1 MASQLLKEVLISAK
15 KCDLLLPDFQRDF
28 VWKPPAVI
36 KLICSIL
43 NKYPIGGLLFMETE
57 GDYQTRPL
65 DGIPP
70 RDENEN
76 QPPIKTLILDGQ
88 QRLTS
93 CYKAFF
99 GEMKDARYPGRY
111 FFDYKKYVLSPNVT
125 GSEIEDYI
133 VFRKRNEVQAQL
145 SQTAAEQTAGLFPLD
160 IIFDKPRGT
169 DYTQWL
175 AGFNF
180 SAAGNDPE
188 KYAHLTSI
196 TASFQRIIEN
206 VTSYQL
212 QFEAIPRATSPE
224 VICTVFETINTT
236 GKRLTVFD
244 LLVARCFPKQIKLR
258 EMLIKAVD
266 DPVIRRFDDDEGEE
280 LCTIAL
286 PRIISL
292 MHKNS
297 AKRGDL
303 LTLEPEVIGQRW
315 DEAVSALRKSLE
327 LVWKVFGS
335 IGLRFVPLPDMI
347 PPIAV
352 ILSHPKFDQSN
363 PENQNMLKK
372 WYWRCVFSQYFSSS
386 SDTKAARTVK
396 EWTDS
401 NEGWLFE
408 SKNIP
413 EVVKNFSLSKYVL
426 SDVARSDNAIYRGVM
441 SLLIANGAEDFGP
454 SRTKIVDLLPGEVD
468 DHHIYPVRFL
478 EPSGIRGNT
487 VNFIA
492 NRTPLYKLTNQN
504 IGNDAPCVYLQDAN
518 RVSTEVRKMLPSHG
532 IPEIIFKE
540 FTKEQYERFT
550 RDRASTLLE
559 MIKKAVEVNEIDESP
574 TGGSSGN

>member
-65 DGIPP
+65 DGIPS
-70 RDENEN
+70 RNQTEI

-111 FFDYKKYVLSPNVT
+111 YFDYNKFVNSPNVT

-133 VFRKRNEVQAQL
+133 VFRKKSEVQAQL

-180 SAAGNDPE
+180 SAAGNDPN
-188 KYAHLTSI
+188 KYSHLASI

-212 QFEAIPRATSPE
+212 QFEAIPRGTSPE

-244 LLVARCFPKQIKLR
+244 LLVARCFPKNIKLR
-258 EMLIKAVD
+258 ERLIEAVD
-266 DPVIRRFDDDEGEE
+266 DSIIRRFDDDEGEE

-303 LTLEPEVIGQRW
+303 LTLEPEVIGKKW
-315 DEAVSALRKSLE
+315 EEAVAALRKSLE
-327 LVWKVFGS
+327 LVWKTFGS

-347 PPIAV
+347 PPLAV
-352 ILSHPKFDQSN
+352 ILSHPSFDLSN
-363 PENQNMLKK
+363 PEKQKMLKK

-386 SDTKAARTVK
+386 ADTKAARTVK
-396 EWTDS
+396 EWTDPK
-401 NEGWLFE
+401 EGWLF
-408 SKNIP
+408 SNSNTP
-413 EVVKNFSLSKYVL
+413 EVVKNFSLNKYVL

-454 SRTKIVDLLPGEVD
+454 SRTKIIDLLPGEVD

-478 EPSGIRGNT
+478 EPSGIRGNI
-487 VNFIA
+487 VNTIA
-492 NRTPLYKLTNQN
+492 NRTPLYKLTNQG
-504 IGNDAPCVYLQDAN
+504 IGNDAPSVYLNDTN
-518 RVSTEVRKMLPSHG
+518 RVSSQIKGMLPLHCIADNISY
-532 IPEIIFKE
+532 E
-540 FTKEQYERFT
+540 FSSQQYEKFIIT
-550 RDRASTLLE
+550 RTAKLFEL
-559 MIKKAVEVNEIDESP
+559 IQKAVEVTEIDESP
-574 TGGSSGN
+574 TNGSSGN